1 MIRRCPQCGSTT
13 DDKYGFCYKCGRELP
28 KMEVNENM
36 CPLCKHENPDEAEY
50 CVKCGTPLIFKQN
63 MGNDPS
69 KPIMIKKEI
78 KLDNENYHENTTSSW
93 LIIFG
98 YVFSILGGIIGL
110 IIAIYLST
118 RKDPV
123 ARRHGH
129 IQLVI
134 FLVYALIL
142 VIFIVTGHMTMDMMT
157 EQYREMLSGNFTM
170 FQR

>member
-1 MIRRCPQCGSTT
+1 MVIKVM
-13 DDKYGFCYKCGRELP
+13 DIKN
-28 KMEVNENM
+28 MEN
-36 CPLCKHENPDEAEY
+36 
-50 CVKCGTPLIFKQN
+50 Q
-63 MGNDPS
+63 S
-69 KPIMIKKEI
+69 KPIIIKKEI
-78 KLDNENYHENTTSSW
+78 KIDDESYHENTTSSW

-142 VIFIVTGHMTMDMMT
+142 VIFIATGNMTIDMIT